1 MTNPSDQPLSVNCS
15 VEGMQG
21 RKAEV
26 VMRQVDDKQNNA
38 VTGEVCYD
46 LSVTEFREI
55 ALQEGVGNVACCLPP
70 FGFACWTIR
79 AVD

>member
-1 MTNPSDQPLSVNCS
+1 
-15 VEGMQG
+15 
-21 RKAEV
+21 
-26 VMRQVDDKQNNA
+26 MRQVDDKQNNA